1 MKRIVLYSSNSKL
14 RDKSSNCTVY
24 PGWAKQ
30 WDEAAAR
37 RSDYEIWLVVQL
49 NGRYFL
55 DICDGKLVTEPERIH
70 VKVLPME
77 AKLKEF
83 VEAITAIRPDMA
95 IAMPG
100 PVSGYDWNGLRDAGI
115 AEALRKK
122 GIETVCYSGETALN
136 CFDKWRTHQILKA
149 NGFRIPEALYLHHE
163 LFTSSKQ
170 DAVSTGNVYQEYI
183 LWEVENMKMPVVIK
197 STTGSSSMGIHVSKD
212 YEDAARYLLSGELL
226 EDVLIEEFLEGEE
239 YGAEI
244 HGDRGPYVISPPY
257 RIFNTVKGQ
266 LNDPLGA
273 TTLKY
278 GPVLDEKLHVEDV
291 RRELKRLADLMGFCG
306 IVEVDLVLV
315 KGEWYI
321 LEINNRWSG
330 LTTLIT
336 ASQDRL
342 PYDVYLDEAG
352 SDRSDLNDTGNLN
365 YALQFK
371 MKEADADTIERVSA
385 EPGLKSVIQYE
396 VRIPGKEPFSF
407 NDAVMGGYASMG
419 ELINGFEQLQL
430 RYPEQIPEML
440 VQALKEKESGCV
452 HGIVRADGIRQREI
466 PDTGTA

>member
-1 MKRIVLYSSNSKL
+1 MKRIVLYSSNSKR

-24 PGWAKQ
+24 PKWARQ

-37 RSDYEIWLVVQL
+37 HSDDEIWLVVQL

-55 DICDGKLVTEPERIH
+55 DICDGKLVSEPERIH

-83 VEAITAIRPDMA
+83 VEAISAIEPDIA

-100 PVSGYDWNGLRDAGI
+100 PVSGYDWNGIRDAGI
-115 AEALRKK
+115 AEGLRKK
-122 GIETVCYSGETALN
+122 GIKAICYSGETALN

-163 LFTSSKQ
+163 LFASSGQ
-170 DAVSTGNVYQEYI
+170 ATVSTGNVYQEYI

-197 STTGSSSMGIHVSKD
+197 STTGSSSMGIYVAKN
-212 YEDAARYLLSGELL
+212 YEDAEKYLLSGELL

-239 YGAEI
+239 YGAEV
-244 HGDRGPYVISPPY
+244 HGDKGHYVVSPPY

-278 GPVLDEKLHVEDV
+278 GPVTDEKLHVEAI
-291 RRELKRLADLMGFCG
+291 RSELKRLADIMGFCG
-306 IVEVDLVLV
+306 IMEVDLVLV

-342 PYDVYLDEAG
+342 PYDVYIEEAG
-352 SDRSDLNDTGNLN
+352 GDTSCLDDIKNWK

-371 MKEADADTIERVSA
+371 LKEADADTLERLSA
-385 EPGLKSVIQYE
+385 EPGMKSVIRYD
-396 VRIPGKEPFSF
+396 VRLPGKAPFSF
-407 NDAVMGGYASMG
+407 NDAVIGGYSTMD
-419 ELINGFEQLQL
+419 ELIAGFTQLQL

-440 VQALKEKESGCV
+440 VQAIREKES
-452 HGIVRADGIRQREI
+452 IYA
-466 PDTGTA
+466 